1 MKKMDA
7 GKRVARIRALRA
19 GGYSTFAAAIVVL
32 IAIGV
37 NLAVGTLPT
46 TYTQL
51 DFTEQSL
58 YTLSDQTR
66 RIVRALDSPVTLTL
80 LATEGQE
87 DRCV

>member
-51 DFTEQSL
+51 DFTEQS
-58 YTLSDQTR
+58 R
-66 RIVRALDSPVTLTL
+66 
-80 LATEGQE
+80 
-87 DRCV
+87 